1 MPTYSLTV
9 NGTQIPQGNC
19 VMPAKYNEHLDEQL
33 DLASVSVFAVQ
44 TEIYPQFCRVSLTIT
59 GNQREGEQPIQKYYR
74 LMADNSVESPN
85 GSGFYKHDLTLIEE
99 TKFLEGFIVESLCV
113 TNAGG
118 RQYTP
123 ITPTITTAQGD
134 TPVDI
139 LFTDDNKTPYVISDL
154 FNLPNITPFS
164 YSGTGM
170 IDYHQ
175 TIKVTLTNSKN
186 QSGTVVYNNTSTS
199 FTGTVSQTVPIASG
213 SNIFTYTYTYS
224 YTAGGNPYTF
234 TQQST
239 FTIYGQPNY
248 YPLKPWT
255 YLDVINRALELC
267 EPLIWDFGATKIQ
280 TQNQSMEISLNG
292 NPPSFSETGT
302 ITGGIISSAVIL
314 NKAEFIRAGI
324 RIGITY
330 TDTTYTVT
338 ASANSTPVPILT
350 AQIKITVQSQGD
362 YVVPPRFTF
371 RYNDPNNAQE
381 VALFNRFAPEFTF
394 TRCTLRELLQTIGG
408 AIHKEPRLDESNNIY
423 FVDFGGQEL
432 AQFTNSKTGAV
443 QPLNEYPYIKKTS
456 VWELEQAC
464 TRLDAHI
471 DNLVNQ
477 ISIGNSTTG
486 QPFLG
491 GAQSLRTD
499 SAYIRVTEDSAI
511 FPTALPILKP
521 SAFYWVD
528 WYGIAGSAYQ
538 KYDITNFLFEKSV
551 YDSQLSS
558 YSVVYPVSKA
568 YGVYYTQGEKNIGG
582 LFFENTEWSGGVL
595 AQPAIVNILRSV
607 TGNSTLLSGASSD
620 DYAKLCFKLEYTP
633 IYSARIQHGKQY
645 TGDFLEYPRTIAHNQ
660 SANMVEAQY
669 FGENIKGMAE
679 RLGNVEKAFTFQ
691 CRYASTIPQAGQKW
705 DDDYCISDV
714 AVEVLNPYFKVTI
727 GLTKN
732 FNRKSK
738 YIGAN
743 SYRRIFEV
751 SERMVQERNTI
762 YSDYLV
768 IVPYDYTPPTS
779 YTQDFLLTFL
789 GFTGVYS
796 AFTQTQYDI
805 AGTMGVP
812 YKVSGVIIQGQTK
825 NGLETLPEVVIPV
838 VASAFGNV
846 MEFSY
851 AFQDNFSAGAQSVY
865 QNNTNI
871 TGYFTTEVQYCD
883 YYGRMYYENISF
895 AAMNNV
901 NRVDPDSLPAYNTTT
916 PTRTNYIVAQ
926 TQENFP
932 IICRKDSRET
942 LSGSY
947 AVETVTSI
955 KGYVI
960 GSALASNNPMVSGL
974 TPAAQAKL
982 VILNQPFN
990 TLSRYV
996 DLSSENVAATYQ
1008 ITTDPRNASTQLYIS
1023 IVNPDTAPSILFQG
1037 FTATAAGQAWAL
1049 VTPQYSG
1056 TPYTV
1061 ENEDGTTETLTPT
1074 YGGELLIGCNAPVSV
1089 GDTIAQFR
1097 IIGVHDIYKFIE
1109 SQQNQED

>member
-9 NGTQIPQGNC
+9 NGTQISQGNC

-118 RQYTP
+118 REYNP
-123 ITPTITTAQGD
+123 ITPTLYNEGGDGTLDLHIVFGNTVSPVLTGDKIYFPQLKEQQVGNQGGTITVSFSDGTTSSATINNDG
-134 TPVDI
+134 TISPE
-139 LFTDDNKTPYVISDL
+139 YVIAKNGINNFYYNWGS
-154 FNLPNITPFS
+154 S
-164 YSGTGM
+164 YAGVDSSATGEFD
-170 IDYHQ
+170 IW
-175 TIKVTLTNSKN
+175 
-186 QSGTVVYNNTSTS
+186 
-199 FTGTVSQTVPIASG
+199 A
-213 SNIFTYTYTYS
+213 
-224 YTAGGNPYTF
+224 
-234 TQQST
+234 
-239 FTIYGQPNY
+239 QPNY

-255 YLDVINRALELC
+255 YIDVINRALELC

-280 TQNQSMEISLNG
+280 TQNQSMEISLSG

-381 VALFNRFAPEFTF
+381 VALFNSFAPEFTF

-538 KYDITNFLFEKSV
+538 RYDITNFLFEKSV

-582 LFFENTEWSGGVL
+582 LFFENTEWSGGVF

-620 DYAKLCFKLEYTP
+620 DYAKLCFELEYTP

-679 RLGNVEKAFTFQ
+679 RLGNVEKAYTFL
-691 CRYASTIPQAGQKW
+691 CKYTSTIPTAGQKW
-705 DDDYCISDV
+705 DEDYCISDV

-825 NGLETLPEVVIPV
+825 NGLETLPEVVLPV

-932 IICRKDSRET
+932 IICRKDSREA

-996 DLSSENVAATYQ
+996 DLSSENVSATYQ
-1008 ITTDPRNASTQLYIS
+1008 ITTDPRNASTQLYIR

-1037 FTATAAGQAWAL
+1037 LSATAAGQAWAL

-1061 ENEDGTTETLTPT
+1061 GNEDGTTETLTPT
-1074 YGGELLIGCNAPVSV
+1074 YGGELLIGFNGPVSV

>member
-1 MPTYSLTV
+1 MPAYSLIV

-19 VMPAKYNEHLDEQL
+19 IMPAKYNTHRDEQL
-33 DLASVSVFAVQ
+33 DLASVSLFGVQ
-44 TEIYPQFCRVSLTIT
+44 TEIFPQFCRVSLTIT
-59 GNQREGEQPIQKYYR
+59 GAQREGEQPIQKYYR
-74 LMADNSVESPN
+74 LMVDNSTESPN

-99 TKFLEGFIVESLCV
+99 TKYLEGFMVESLCV

-118 RQYTP
+118 REYSPVTP
-123 ITPTITTAQGD
+123 TLYNEGGDGTLHLRLQGLEDLDTPTITGDQIKLPDFINPPIGEERGTITISYADGTNLTATINEDGSVTPAYVEIKSGLNNFYYQETYSVGD
-134 TPVDI
+134 
-139 LFTDDNKTPYVISDL
+139 
-154 FNLPNITPFS
+154 
-164 YSGTGM
+164 
-170 IDYHQ
+170 
-175 TIKVTLTNSKN
+175 
-186 QSGTVVYNNTSTS
+186 QSSTSTGE
-199 FTGTVSQTVPIASG
+199 FD
-213 SNIFTYTYTYS
+213 
-224 YTAGGNPYTF
+224 
-234 TQQST
+234 
-239 FTIYGQPNY
+239 IYGQPNY

-267 EPLIWDFGATKIQ
+267 EPLIWNQ
-280 TQNQSMEISLNG
+280 T
-292 NPPSFSETGT
+292 
-302 ITGGIISSAVIL
+302 
-314 NKAEFIRAGI
+314 AG
-324 RIGITY
+324 
-330 TDTTYTVT
+330 
-338 ASANSTPVPILT
+338 S
-350 AQIKITVQSQGD
+350 

-381 VALFNRFAPEFTF
+381 VALFNSFAPEFTF

-408 AIHKEPRLDESNNIY
+408 AIHKEPRLDENNNIY
-423 FVDFGGQEL
+423 FVDFGAQEL
-432 AQFTNSKTGAV
+432 AQFTNSKTGEV

-499 SAYIRVTEDSAI
+499 SAYIRVTEESAI
-511 FPTALPILKP
+511 FPTALPVLKP
-521 SAFYWVD
+521 TAFYWVD
-528 WYGIAGSAYQ
+528 WYGIAGTARQ

-568 YGVYYTQGEKNIGG
+568 YGIYYTQGEKNIGG
-582 LFFENTEWSGGVL
+582 LFFENTEWSGGVF

-607 TGNSTLLSGASSD
+607 TGNSSLLSGAEAD
-620 DYAKLCFKLEYTP
+620 DYAKLCFELEYTP

-645 TGDFLEYPRTIAHNQ
+645 TGDFLEYPRTLAHNQ

-679 RLGNVEKAFTFQ
+679 RLGNVEKAYTFL
-691 CRYASTIPQAGQKW
+691 CKYASTIPTDGQKW
-705 DDDYCISDV
+705 DDEYCISDV

-779 YTQDFLLTFL
+779 YTQDFLLNFL

-796 AFTQTQYDI
+796 TFTQAVYNV
-805 AGTMGVP
+805 AGETGVP
-812 YKVSGVIIQGQTK
+812 GKVSGVIIQGQTK
-825 NGLETLPEVVIPV
+825 NGNETLPAVVLPV

-851 AFQDNFSAGAQSVY
+851 SFKDNFSAGAQSVY

-895 AAMNNV
+895 AAMNTTNWY
-901 NRVDPDSLPAYNTTT
+901 NPDTLPEYSTTT
-916 PTRTNYIVAQ
+916 PERTNYVVAG

-932 IICRKDSRET
+932 IICRKDSREA

-960 GSALASNNPMVSGL
+960 GSALASNNPMVSGF
-974 TPAAQAKL
+974 TPSAQAQL

-1008 ITTDPRNASTQLYIS
+1008 ITTNSQNASTQLYIS

-1037 FTATAAGQAWAL
+1037 LTATAAGKAWAI
-1049 VTPQYSG
+1049 VTPQYTG

-1109 SQQNQED
+1109 SQQNQEG

>member
-1 MPTYSLTV
+1 MPTYSLTIDGV
-9 NGTQIPQGNC
+9 SIPKSNC
-19 VMPAKYNEHLDEQL
+19 IMPAKYNEHLDEQL
-33 DLASVSVFAVQ
+33 DMATVSVFGVT
-44 TEIYPQFCRVSLTIT
+44 TEIFKPFCKVTIT
-59 GNQREGEQPIQKYYR
+59 AEGAPRENEPTITRYYR
-74 LMADNSVESPN
+74 LMEDRADESPV
-85 GSGFYKHDLTLIEE
+85 GTGKYRHDLTLIEE
-99 TKFLEGFIVESLCV
+99 TKFLEGFLVESLCV

-118 RQYTP
+118 RKYTKV
-123 ITPTITTAQGD
+123 TPTIETSQGD
-134 TPVDI
+134 VPVDI
-139 LFTDDNKTPYVISDL
+139 LFTDDNKTPYAISDL
-154 FNLPNITPFS
+154 FNLPNIAPFS
-164 YSGTGM
+164 YSGPGIT
-170 IDYHQ
+170 DYQQ

-186 QSGTVVYNNTSTS
+186 QSGTVVYNDTSTS
-199 FTGTVSQTVPIASG
+199 FTGTVNQSVSISSG
-213 SNIFTYTYTYS
+213 ANVFQYEYS
-224 YTAGGNPYTF
+224 YSFVAEGIPNNF
-234 TQQST
+234 TQKST

-255 YLDVINRALELC
+255 YKEVIERALELC
-267 EPLIWDFGATKIQ
+267 EPRIW
-280 TQNQSMEISLNG
+280 
-292 NPPSFSETGT
+292 
-302 ITGGIISSAVIL
+302 
-314 NKAEFIRAGI
+314 NK
-324 RIGITY
+324 
-330 TDTTYTVT
+330 TTE
-338 ASANSTPVPILT
+338 
-350 AQIKITVQSQGD
+350 D

-381 VALFNRFAPEFTF
+381 VALFNSFAPEFTF

-408 AIHKEPRLDESNNIY
+408 AIHKEPRLDENNNIY

-538 KYDITNFLFEKSV
+538 RYNITDFLFEKSI

-582 LFFENTEWSGGVL
+582 LFFENTEWSGGVF

-620 DYAKLCFKLEYTP
+620 DYAKLCFELEYTP

-679 RLGNVEKAFTFQ
+679 RLGNVEKAYTFL
-691 CRYASTIPQAGQKW
+691 CKYTSTIPTAGQKW
-705 DDDYCISDV
+705 DEDYCISDV
-714 AVEVLNPYFKVTI
+714 AVEIMNPYFKVTI

-768 IVPYDYTPPTS
+768 IVPYDYTTPTS

-789 GFTGVYS
+789 GFTGVYET
-796 AFTQTQYDI
+796 FTQTQYDI
-805 AGTMGVP
+805 AGTIGVP

-825 NGLETLPEVVIPV
+825 NGLETLPEVVLPV

-901 NRVDPDSLPAYNTTT
+901 NRVDPDLLPAYNTTT
-916 PTRTNYIVAQ
+916 PTRTNYIVAG

-932 IICRKDSRET
+932 IICRKDSREA

-974 TPAAQAKL
+974 TPAAQAQL

-996 DLSSENVAATYQ
+996 DLSSENVAATFQ
-1008 ITTDPRNASTQLYIS
+1008 ITTNSQNASTQLYIS

-1037 FTATAAGQAWAL
+1037 LTATAAGQAWAL

-1074 YGGELLIGCNAPVSV
+1074 YGGELLIGCNGSVSV

-1109 SQQNQED
+1109 SQQNQEG